1 MSFSIFFSE
10 QARQPSGLFGRIV
23 MPVVFDR
30 GNAFL
35 NGFVNSLMTVQPNDR
50 VLEIGCGTG
59 KLINIMAKKV
69 DKGIISGIDFSSTMV
84 TIAKRRNKKSIAGGI
99 VNIIQANFDDISYS
113 KKSYTKACSV
123 NTLYFWENPEYTV
136 KKVFDLLESGGR
148 FIVAFEDIKQLEQRK
163 LSDKVFQLYADS
175 DVKRLLSNAGF
186 SNGVFI
192 ETRKKRNLLFHC
204 AVAMK

>member
-1 MSFSIFFSE
+1 MSFSTFFSE

-59 KLINIMAKKV
+59 KLINIMAKKI

-84 TIAKRRNKKSIAGGI
+84 KIAKRRNKKSIA
-99 VNIIQANFDDISYS
+99 
-113 KKSYTKACSV
+113 
-123 NTLYFWENPEYTV
+123 
-136 KKVFDLLESGGR
+136 SGMEK
-148 FIVAFEDIKQLEQRK
+148 I
-163 LSDKVFQLYADS
+163 
-175 DVKRLLSNAGF
+175 
-186 SNGVFI
+186 GV
-192 ETRKKRNLLFHC
+192 TS
-204 AVAMK
+204 

>member
-1 MSFSIFFSE
+1 MSFSTFFSE

-35 NGFVNSLMTVQPNDR
+35 NGFVDSLMTVQPNDR

-59 KLINIMAKKV
+59 KLINIMAKKIN
-69 DKGIISGIDFSSTMV
+69 KGIISGIDFSSTMV
-84 TIAKRRNKKSIAGGI
+84 TIAKRKNKKSIANGI
-99 VNIIQANFDDISYS
+99 VNIIQANFDDISYTKGS
-113 KKSYTKACSV
+113 FTKACSV
-123 NTLYFWENPEYTV
+123 NTLYFWKNIENTV
-136 KKVFDLLESGGR
+136 KKVFDLLEYGGQ
-148 FIVAFEDIKQLEQRK
+148 FAVAFEDIKQLEQRK
-163 LSDKVFQLYADS
+163 LSDNVFQLYTDS
-175 DVKRLLSNAGF
+175 DVKRLLTSAGF

-192 ETRKKRNLLFHC
+192 ETRKKRNLSFHC